1 MALEILPPGE
11 GPPLEMAVSLAEAK
25 AYLKAIGNGEDATI
39 TMMIEAAQLKI
50 EAAIDRLLIARSCR
64 FTADAFGNEVL
75 LPVRPVAAEGV
86 VVKYMDTAGDEQTLD
101 PARYRLVDRLERPR
115 IVPAPGASFPST
127 WELPGGVVVEF
138 TAGYGTTGANVPTDL
153 RIALLKIVRDTWSFR
168 GDIATLRIS
177 SMPDGVQ
184 STINDYRR
192 WVV

>member
-25 AYLKAIGNGEDATI
+25 DYLKAIGNGEDVTI

-64 FTADAFGNEVL
+64 FTADAFGNAVA
-75 LPVRPVAAEGV
+75 LPVRPVQAVSA
-86 VVKYMDTAGDEQTLD
+86 VKYHDTAGDLQTLD
-101 PARYRLVDRLERPR
+101 PTRYRLVDRLERPR
-115 IVPAPGASFPST
+115 IVPAPGASFPAI

-153 RIALLKIVRDTWSFR
+153 RIAILKIVRDTWSFR
-168 GDIATLRIS
+168 GDVATARIS

-184 STINDYRR
+184 ATINDYRR

>member
-1 MALEILPPGE
+1 MSLEILPPGE
-11 GPPLEMAVSLAEAK
+11 GSPLEMAVSLAEAK

-50 EAAIDRLLIARSCR
+50 EHAIDRLLIVRSCR
-64 FTADAFGNEVL
+64 FTADGFGNAVT
-75 LPVRPVAAEGV
+75 LPVRPVEAVSA
-86 VVKYMDTAGDEQTLD
+86 VKYHDAAGDLQTL
-101 PARYRLVDRLERPR
+101 PAEAWALVDRLERPR
-115 IVPAPGASFPST
+115 IVPAPGASFPAT

-138 TAGYGTTGANVPTDL
+138 TAGYGATGANVPTDL

-168 GDIATLRIS
+168 GDIATLRVS
-177 SMPDGVQ
+177 SLPDGVQ